1 MLNTFMTAIKAEW
14 APRTEEKS
22 GWSVNRRT
30 PSLLLKLLVKKRQL
44 DVRKKN
50 GLWDSLCI
58 LAASHVH
65 VCSEVTGSLFFSLY
79 LSLSFLFNENKMEL
93 FFGCFFCCIPF
104 PVICRWLSGYE
115 ILKSRDAEVIFFVE

>member
-1 MLNTFMTAIKAEW
+1 M
-14 APRTEEKS
+14 
-22 GWSVNRRT
+22 NRRT

-65 VCSEVTGSLFFSLY
+65 VCSEVTGSKWSYSLAVSFVVFPFLLFADDY
-79 LSLSFLFNENKMEL
+79 LGMK
-93 FFGCFFCCIPF
+93 
-104 PVICRWLSGYE
+104 Y
-115 ILKSRDAEVIFFVE
+115 